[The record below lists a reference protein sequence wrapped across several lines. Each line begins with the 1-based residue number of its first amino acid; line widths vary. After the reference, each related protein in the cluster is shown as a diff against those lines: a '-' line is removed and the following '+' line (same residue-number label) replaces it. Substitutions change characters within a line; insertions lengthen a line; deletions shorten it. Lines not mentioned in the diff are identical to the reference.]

1 MDAPNAPNPANPNAQ
16 GQNADAEQGPANQAQ
31 GPMVQNQAQGP
42 TVQNP
47 ALGPADQNQVQVPVG
62 QVPAQGP
69 IQVVQ
74 NVPVQPL
81 QQLVPMQLAPAGIVM
96 PAPQIFYQNWIGKKP
111 EFSGK
116 PEEDAESHLL
126 STRDWMEVHNFPEG
140 EKVRHFCMT
149 LIGEARLWYELLAL
163 LDNDWPALQNK
174 FRWQYSK
181 IGNTPKQLF
190 HAWRTFKFD
199 ENTDSIDS
207 YVLRMSQVM
216 AMLNYGEMQILENF
230 KNTLLYR
237 LYSTLI
243 NVNNLRD
250 AIDLAKRVLTKEK
263 LDRQLTGQ
271 SSTPFMKATSNSDSH
286 LPQNHQK
293 KGVTFDAMET
303 LERNSDCIDRL
314 MSLVSDLKMTMDRK
328 QPQYKP
334 KIYQGRSQNQ
344 NTGRQNF
351 TPRNRSFSRGRNQ
364 GGNRGN
370 YNNRNNYRPNYRN
383 RLRGRWNNHR
393 SGDRSGNYPNY
404 NR

>member
-16 GQNADAEQGPANQAQ
+16 D
-31 GPMVQNQAQGP
+31 
-42 TVQNP
+42 
-47 ALGPADQNQVQVPVG
+47 PADQNQDQVPVG
-62 QVPAQGP
+62 PAPAQGP
-69 IQVVQ
+69 IQIIQ
-74 NVPVQPL
+74 NVPVQPIP
-81 QQLVPMQLAPAGIVM
+81 QPVPVQLAPAGII

-126 STRDWMEVHNFPEG
+126 STRDWMEAHNFPEG
-140 EKVRHFCMT
+140 EKVRHFHVT
-149 LIGEARLWYELLAL
+149 LIGEARLWYKSLAL

-181 IGNTPKQLF
+181 IGNTPEQLF
-190 HAWRTFKFD
+190 HAWRTFKFN

-237 LYSTLI
+237 LYLTLI

-271 SSTPFMKATSNSDSH
+271 SSTPFMKATSNGDSH
-286 LPQNHQK
+286 LPQSHQK

-344 NTGRQNF
+344 NTGQ
-351 TPRNRSFSRGRNQ
+351 
-364 GGNRGN
+364 
-370 YNNRNNYRPNYRN
+370 
-383 RLRGRWNNHR
+383 
-393 SGDRSGNYPNY
+393 
-404 NR
+404 

>member
-31 GPMVQNQAQGP
+31 GPAVQNQAQDP
-42 TVQNP
+42 AVQNP
-47 ALGPADQNQVQVPVG
+47 ALGPADQNQVQVPAS

-69 IQVVQ
+69 TQVVQ

-81 QQLVPMQLAPAGIVM
+81 QQPVPMQPAPAGIVM
-96 PAPQIFYQNWIGKKP
+96 PTPQIFYQNWIGKKP
-111 EFSGK
+111 KFSGK

-126 STRDWMEVHNFPEG
+126 STRDWMEMHNFPEG
-140 EKVRHFCMT
+140 EKVRHFHMT
-149 LIGEARLWYELLAL
+149 LIGEARLWYELLAP
-163 LDNDWPALQNK
+163 LDNDWLTLQNK

-181 IGNTPKQLF
+181 IGNTPEQLF

-199 ENTDSIDS
+199 KNTDSIDS
-207 YVLRMSQVM
+207 YVLRMSQVV

-230 KNTLLYR
+230 KNTLLYS

-250 AIDLAKRVLTKEK
+250 VIDLAKRVLTKEK
-263 LDRQLTGQ
+263 QDRQLTGQ

-293 KGVTFDAMET
+293 KGVTFDAMEM

-314 MSLVSDLKMTMDRK
+314 MSWVSDLKMTMDRK

-334 KIYQGRSQNQ
+334 
-344 NTGRQNF
+344 
-351 TPRNRSFSRGRNQ
+351 
-364 GGNRGN
+364 
-370 YNNRNNYRPNYRN
+370 
-383 RLRGRWNNHR
+383 
-393 SGDRSGNYPNY
+393 
-404 NR
+404 